1 MFGLPG
7 NLDAS
12 SLATALFAIVVG
24 GVVRGFAGF
33 GAAMIFMPI
42 ASTLMDPRLAAAT
55 FLVVDSLITLPI
67 VFRSARICNWKTVT
81 PAVIG
86 AALFVPAGTYI
97 LAVTD
102 TLSLRWTLSG
112 VVIVLLGLLA
122 TGWRYKGTPT
132 IAVSLGVGASA
143 GFLGGVSQISGPPV
157 VAFWL
162 SGPENPAIICANLM
176 VFFTLGSVMTYV
188 AYTIGGFFT
197 FDVVRLLITAAPAY
211 ALAIYVGARGFGK
224 AGPTFYRVVAY
235 GLIALAAITSLPA
248 FDALIRTA
256 PG

>member
-1 MFGLPG
+1 MSGLFGS
-7 NLDAS
+7 LDAS
-12 SLATALFAIVVG
+12 SLAIALFAIVVG

-33 GAAMIFMPI
+33 GAGMIFMPV

-67 VFRSARICNWKTVT
+67 VFRSARICNWKTVM

-86 AALFVPAGTYI
+86 AALFVPAGTYV

-102 TLSLRWTLSG
+102 TLTLRWALSG

-132 IAVSLGVGASA
+132 VAVSLGVGASA

-162 SGPENPAIICANLM
+162 SGPENPAIIRANLM

-188 AYTIGGFFT
+188 AYAIGGFFSL
-197 FDVVRLLITAAPAY
+197 DVFRLLIAAAPAY
-211 ALAIYVGARGFGK
+211 ALAIYIGARGFGK
-224 AGPTFYRVVAY
+224 ASPMLYRAVAY
-235 GLIALAAITSLPA
+235 GLIALAALTSLPVL
-248 FDALIRTA
+248 DGLLRQTA
-256 PG
+256 G